1 MGHTFIPAVF
11 SKSCL
16 TLCDPMDCSTPD
28 FSVLHYLS
36 PGGCSNSCLLSRW
49 SHPTV
54 SSSVSSCPQ
63 SFLSSDSSK
72 SWLCPS
78 VGQGIGA
85 SASASV
91 LPMNIQGWFPI
102 DWLVWS
108 SCCPRDS
115 QESSPALEFKS
126 INSLA
131 LSLLYV
137 PNLTST
143 HDYWK
148 NHSFDN
154 MDLCQQN
161 DASAF

>member
-1 MGHTFIPAVF
+1 
-11 SKSCL
+11 
-16 TLCDPMDCSTPD
+16 MDCSTPGFPVHHQLPELVQTHVYRVGD
-28 FSVLHYLS
+28 AIQPSHPLS
-36 PGGCSNSCLLSRW
+36 PTSPPALNRSYHQTL
-49 SHPTV
+49 P
-54 SSSVSSCPQ
+54 
-63 SFLSSDSSK
+63 K
-72 SWLCPS
+72 SWLFPS

-108 SCCPRDS
+108 FCCPRDS